1 MKRIA
6 AIALFAVVTTFG
18 FANALAQDLEYPV
31 RATMP
36 FNFTVGNKSLPA
48 GTYTILQVRD
58 NLVEIRNQD
67 GSAMTLS
74 ATYPYGQSSSKA
86 VVVFN
91 KYGDQYFLHQ
101 IAGGPSS
108 INENLPV
115 SKSESRVRHQE
126 NFALNQSQVT
136 IPVGE
141 GNYLSL
147 HGRPEIAHLR
157 AESSIGFAF

>member
-18 FANALAQDLEYPV
+18 IANALAQEYPV

-58 NLVEIRNQD
+58 GVVEIRNQD
-67 GSAMTLS
+67 GSATTLS
-74 ATYPYGQSSSKA
+74 TAYPSTVVPYAQFSSKA
-86 VVVFN
+86 VLVFN
-91 KYGDQYFLHQ
+91 RYGDQYFLHQ
-101 IAGGPSS
+101 VAGGPSS
-108 INENLPV
+108 VNENLPV
-115 SKSESRVRHQE
+115 SKSEDRVRHQE

-136 IPVGE
+136 IPIGE
-141 GNYLSL
+141 GN
-147 HGRPEIAHLR
+147 
-157 AESSIGFAF
+157 

>member
-18 FANALAQDLEYPV
+18 IANVLAQDLEYPV

-74 ATYPYGQSSSKA
+74 ATYPYTAVPYVQSSSKA

-141 GNYLSL
+141 GN
-147 HGRPEIAHLR
+147 
-157 AESSIGFAF
+157 

>member
-18 FANALAQDLEYPV
+18 VANAMAQEEYPV

-58 NLVEIRNQD
+58 DLVEIRNQD
-67 GSAMTLS
+67 GKVATLS
-74 ATYPYGQSSSKA
+74 TAYPYTAVPYSQVSSKA

-91 KYGDQYFLHQ
+91 RYGSQYFLHQ

-108 INENLPV
+108 INENVPV

-126 NFALNQSQVT
+126 NFALNQSQVA
-136 IPVGE
+136 IPIGE
-141 GNYLSL
+141 GN
-147 HGRPEIAHLR
+147 
-157 AESSIGFAF
+157 